1 METPFLLV
9 RPFHREDELQV
20 IELWRRCGLVR
31 PTNDPGRDIARK
43 LAHSPELF
51 LVGTMDSEVVATA
64 MAGYDGHRG
73 WINYLAVA
81 PERRN
86 AGFGTLIMEAAE
98 RLLRELGCPK
108 INVQVR
114 TTNSLVHGFYNKIGF
129 VEDAVTSLG
138 KRLVHD
144 R

>member
-1 METPFLLV
+1 MLV
-9 RPFHREDELQV
+9 RPFRWEDEIQV
-20 IELWRRCGLVR
+20 IELWRRCELVR
-31 PTNDPGRDIARK
+31 PVNDPGRDIARK

-51 LVGTMDSEVVATA
+51 LVGTIDGEVVATA

-73 WINYLAVA
+73 WINYLAVT
-81 PERRN
+81 PDRRN
-86 AGFGTLIMEAAE
+86 AGLGTLIMEAAE

-114 TTNSLVHGFYNKIGF
+114 TTNPLVHGFYDKIGF
-129 VEDAVTSLG
+129 MEDTVTSLG